1 MAPLF
6 TGFRFGFG
14 RSAAEETASVFS
26 ATGGNAANG
35 LEPGNGWVYHTFT
48 SSGTFTLAAGSAA
61 SGKTLEFIL
70 IGGGGGG
77 GVANNGGS
85 DGGGGGGA
93 GGLLHVPSC
102 PVAILGDG
110 TFSVTIGEGGIGE
123 VGGSTPNGAATAD
136 GKGENTDFSA
146 DAGTGHLRALG
157 GGGGGSGPV
166 GGPLGQYGDGGSGGG
181 GGGGG
186 GAQANYYGESETV
199 GTQPLIPG
207 ITENEY
213 GHDGGYGSDNS
224 PQGYKGGGGG
234 GAGGAGE
241 NYAQGSV
248 GGSAKQYPA
257 FSGPLIG
264 LPTLNPANAY
274 WAAGGSG
281 GSGGPGNFPAIPG
294 RTGLTGS
301 TPASQSTPRTGGQ
314 ATVNTGSGGGAAS
327 GNPYPP
333 APDAPGANGADGI
346 LIIRY
351 QAD

>member
-14 RSAAEETASVFS
+14 KSPDTAVASVPFS
-26 ATGGNAANG
+26 ATGGNVANG
-35 LEPGNGWVYHTFT
+35 LEPGNGWAYHTFT
-48 SSGTFTLAAGSAA
+48 SSGTFVI
-61 SGKTLEFIL
+61 SGAPSGTNIEFLL

-93 GGLLHVPSC
+93 GGILHVPEC
-102 PVAILGDG
+102 PSTVLGDG
-110 TFSVTIGEGGIGE
+110 TFTVTIGEGGGGE
-123 VGGSTPNGAATAD
+123 VGGQTPGAAATAD
-136 GKGENTDFSA
+136 GQGENTDFSA

-157 GGGGGSGPV
+157 GGGGGSGPI

-186 GAQANYYGESETV
+186 GAQSTFFGESESV

-207 ITENEY
+207 VTENEY
-213 GHDGGYGSDNS
+213 GFDGGYGSDNA

-257 FSGPLIG
+257 FTGPLIG
-264 LPTLNPANAY
+264 IPTLNPANGY

-281 GSGGPGNFPAIPG
+281 GSGGPGNFPGIPG

-301 TPASQSTPRTGGQ
+301 TPDSPGPNAGGA
-314 ATVNTGSGGGAAS
+314 ATANTGSGGGAAS

-333 APDAPGANGADGI
+333 GPDAPGAGGADGI
-346 LIIRY
+346 LLIRY
-351 QAD
+351 QT